1 MSKVLTPTLSIP
13 RGDKADV
20 QLQLTIPFIDRHG
33 VFSFNGKHEHTQS
46 NLMIYMGIHNTSKN
60 ADCEEPNQRLC
71 KTIVKPYM
79 KHEAEKYASDEWK
92 MIHNITVY
100 NTDNGEYDIDKH
112 IILRFETGET
122 QGTGSKIFEHLILP
136 DIQVNFCTLLK
147 MFGSKIY
154 CFLFY
159 SSNNHC

>member
-1 MSKVLTPTLSIP
+1 
-13 RGDKADV
+13 
-20 QLQLTIPFIDRHG
+20 
-33 VFSFNGKHEHTQS
+33 
-46 NLMIYMGIHNTSKN
+46 
-60 ADCEEPNQRLC
+60 
-71 KTIVKPYM
+71 M